1 MDNDDTLSGDD
12 NAIEII
18 AVELERINWEFI
30 IIELEKNEDP
40 YIRGLAAEIKE
51 AI

>member
-1 MDNDDTLSGDD
+1 MDNDDTL
-12 NAIEII
+12 IEII